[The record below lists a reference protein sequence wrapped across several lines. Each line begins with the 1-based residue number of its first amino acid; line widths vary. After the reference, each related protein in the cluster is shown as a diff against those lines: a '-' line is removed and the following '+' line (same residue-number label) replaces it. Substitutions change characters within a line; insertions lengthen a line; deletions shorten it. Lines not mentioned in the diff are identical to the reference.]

1 MNDEGTT
8 LLEALLEYYEKEPGI
23 LLTTSILTVLLAGAF
38 LLVVVR
44 AITKAGTIQPPR
56 QVLALLLSLIGLV
69 ALLGVILRPDVDA
82 LAVAAGTAIGA
93 LAGALATAYSPSGI
107 KLASEP
113 EPGVE
118 PPPEA
123 PDGPPGAPGGDADGR

>member
-1 MNDEGTT
+1 MTPGADSDAQT
-8 LLEALLEYYEKEPGI
+8 LLEALLDYYEKEPGI
-23 LLTTSILTVLLAGAF
+23 LLVTSILTVLLAGAF

-107 KLASEP
+107 KVASEP

-118 PPPEA
+118 PEPPDSE
-123 PDGPPGAPGGDADGR
+123 GGAP

>member
-1 MNDEGTT
+1 MNGEGQT
-8 LLEALLEYYEKEPGI
+8 LLEALTEFYEKEPGV
-23 LLTTSILTVLLAGAF
+23 LLVTSVLTVVLAGAF
-38 LLVVVR
+38 LMVVVR
-44 AITKAGTIQPPR
+44 AITRAGTFQPPR

-69 ALLGVILRPDVDA
+69 ALVGVILRPDVDA

-107 KLASEP
+107 KVASEP

-118 PPPEA
+118 PPAEEGEQP
-123 PDGPPGAPGGDADGR
+123 